1 MVAFFCIRRADF
13 MNEKLTIFE
22 IILMYLSIIYI
33 SYLYKFFCWFIGVVQ
48 QMKEWLFHQVYDF
61 NVIIFI
67 SIMIFNVGLSKNNTS
82 KLIQEQSKELYLEIE
97 EVKDE
102 IRELKK

>member
-1 MVAFFCIRRADF
+1 
-13 MNEKLTIFE
+13 
-22 IILMYLSIIYI
+22 
-33 SYLYKFFCWFIGVVQ
+33 
-48 QMKEWLFHQVYDF
+48 MKEWLFDQVYHF

-67 SIMIFNVGLSKNNTS
+67 SIMIFNVALSKNNTS
-82 KLIQEQSKELYLEIE
+82 KLINEQSKELYLEIE

>member
-1 MVAFFCIRRADF
+1 
-13 MNEKLTIFE
+13 
-22 IILMYLSIIYI
+22 
-33 SYLYKFFCWFIGVVQ
+33 
-48 QMKEWLFHQVYDF
+48 MKEWLFNQVYDF

-67 SIMIFNVGLSKNNTS
+67 SIMVFNVALGKNNTE
-82 KLIQEQSKELYLEIE
+82 KLIKNQSKELYLEIE

>member
-1 MVAFFCIRRADF
+1 MR
-13 MNEKLTIFE
+13 
-22 IILMYLSIIYI
+22 
-33 SYLYKFFCWFIGVVQ
+33 
-48 QMKEWLFHQVYDF
+48 EWLFHQVYDF

-67 SIMIFNVGLSKNNTS
+67 SIMIFNVALGKNNTS
-82 KLIQEQSKELYLEIE
+82 KLINEQSKELYLEIE

>member
-1 MVAFFCIRRADF
+1 
-13 MNEKLTIFE
+13 
-22 IILMYLSIIYI
+22 
-33 SYLYKFFCWFIGVVQ
+33 
-48 QMKEWLFHQVYDF
+48 MKEWLFHQVYDF

-82 KLIQEQSKELYLEIE
+82 KLINEQSKELYLEIE

>member
-1 MVAFFCIRRADF
+1 M
-13 MNEKLTIFE
+13 KL
-22 IILMYLSIIYI
+22 
-33 SYLYKFFCWFIGVVQ
+33 
-48 QMKEWLFHQVYDF
+48 WLFEQVYSF
-61 NVIIFI
+61 NLLIFI
-67 SIMIFNVGLSKNNTS
+67 SIMFFNVTLSKNNTQ

>member
-1 MVAFFCIRRADF
+1 
-13 MNEKLTIFE
+13 
-22 IILMYLSIIYI
+22 
-33 SYLYKFFCWFIGVVQ
+33 
-48 QMKEWLFHQVYDF
+48 MKEWLFEQVYNF

>member
-1 MVAFFCIRRADF
+1 
-13 MNEKLTIFE
+13 
-22 IILMYLSIIYI
+22 
-33 SYLYKFFCWFIGVVQ
+33 
-48 QMKEWLFHQVYDF
+48 MKEWLFHQVYDF

-67 SIMIFNVGLSKNNTS
+67 SIMIFNVALSKQNTQN
-82 KLIQEQSKELYLEIE
+82 LIQNQSKELYLEIE

>member
-1 MVAFFCIRRADF
+1 
-13 MNEKLTIFE
+13 
-22 IILMYLSIIYI
+22 
-33 SYLYKFFCWFIGVVQ
+33 
-48 QMKEWLFHQVYDF
+48 MKDWLFDQVYHF
-61 NVIIFI
+61 NLIIFI

>member
-1 MVAFFCIRRADF
+1 
-13 MNEKLTIFE
+13 
-22 IILMYLSIIYI
+22 
-33 SYLYKFFCWFIGVVQ
+33 
-48 QMKEWLFHQVYDF
+48 MKEWLFDQVYHF

-67 SIMIFNVGLSKNNTS
+67 SIMVFNVALGKNNTQ
-82 KLIQEQSKELYLEIE
+82 KLIQNQSKELYLEIE

>member
-1 MVAFFCIRRADF
+1 
-13 MNEKLTIFE
+13 
-22 IILMYLSIIYI
+22 
-33 SYLYKFFCWFIGVVQ
+33 
-48 QMKEWLFHQVYDF
+48 MKEWLFHQVYDF

-67 SIMIFNVGLSKNNTS
+67 SIMVFNVALSKNNTS

-102 IRELKK
+102 IHRSKND

>member
-1 MVAFFCIRRADF
+1 
-13 MNEKLTIFE
+13 
-22 IILMYLSIIYI
+22 
-33 SYLYKFFCWFIGVVQ
+33 
-48 QMKEWLFHQVYDF
+48 MKEWLFHQVYDF

-67 SIMIFNVGLSKNNTS
+67 SIMIFNVALSKNNTS

-102 IRELKK
+102 IHRSKKS

>member
-1 MVAFFCIRRADF
+1 MDKIFSHFTYYGLGNYEFIKRLDRLRG
-13 MNEKLTIFE
+13 EK
-22 IILMYLSIIYI
+22 
-33 SYLYKFFCWFIGVVQ
+33 KK
-48 QMKEWLFHQVYDF
+48 MKEWLFNQVYDF

-67 SIMIFNVGLSKNNTS
+67 SIMIFNVALGKNNTQ
-82 KLIQEQSKELYLEIE
+82 KLIQNQSKELYLEIE